1 MGLIGKAAGEV
12 FNIAERWQRAEDTMQ
27 LTSYKANSGM
37 ERNDIL
43 NRYKR
48 DNDPNKAALYVEEM
62 QKSGVDGLEGISNA
76 RLREQASLENQME
89 SQLGLIKLDN
99 MSRQKMIAYSKNVEI
114 PKGVNDAIDSMRGV
128 DYKSKQFKKSYDG
141 LNIMLEANVQSYII
155 TKAEKEKY
163 LNDAKKGIVGDM
175 LWKNP
180 EAFIEELP
188 GLVKEKLVNPKEA
201 ATLETKA
208 RNLITKRKDDIEFKE
223 NIDHTQNAITLGRE
237 LLAGTLTPERVDQ
250 MARDKDI
257 TVETSKAFMRAIFAT
272 DPDPSKS
279 GVETFYINTLD
290 NMIGDKD
297 AEPDT
302 GRRGRFI
309 RLSRAKGAIGV
320 VTDATE
326 AFGDGR
332 IGLDAYTY
340 FLWYAEGQLKD
351 ESKKENPKLSNQLR
365 SARDN
370 IMALGEVYP
379 SPYVTGEALSKAFG
393 SFFKKLADGSTPEKA
408 VKEVQEETV
417 IERDPTLQTEE
428 DPIAAAYRKEA
439 TRILKEQ
446 GYPVTEGNIKGIVD
460 QARSA
465 ETKESI
471 EQYNEDV
478 KNKPQNYLVRNPP
491 PLVGPFNPEGSGYDD
506 STSKEAGLERDERGH
521 LGSLDPRTG
530 MVLKGRKHKS
540 WDKMVA
546 EEKKRGNVIIK
557 APDGRY
563 YSVEEAK

>member
-1 MGLIGKAAGEV
+1 
-12 FNIAERWQRAEDTMQ
+12 NIAERWQRAEDTMQ

-257 TVETSKAFMRAIFAT
+257 TVPTTKAFMGAIFAT

-290 NMIGDKD
+290 NM
-297 AEPDT
+297 
-302 GRRGRFI
+302 
-309 RLSRAKGAIGV
+309 
-320 VTDATE
+320 
-326 AFGDGR
+326 
-332 IGLDAYTY
+332 
-340 FLWYAEGQLKD
+340 
-351 ESKKENPKLSNQLR
+351 
-365 SARDN
+365 
-370 IMALGEVYP
+370 
-379 SPYVTGEALSKAFG
+379 
-393 SFFKKLADGSTPEKA
+393 
-408 VKEVQEETV
+408 
-417 IERDPTLQTEE
+417 
-428 DPIAAAYRKEA
+428 
-439 TRILKEQ
+439 
-446 GYPVTEGNIKGIVD
+446 
-460 QARSA
+460 
-465 ETKESI
+465 
-471 EQYNEDV
+471 
-478 KNKPQNYLVRNPP
+478 
-491 PLVGPFNPEGSGYDD
+491 
-506 STSKEAGLERDERGH
+506 
-521 LGSLDPRTG
+521 
-530 MVLKGRKHKS
+530 
-540 WDKMVA
+540 
-546 EEKKRGNVIIK
+546 
-557 APDGRY
+557 
-563 YSVEEAK
+563 